1 MIKSILVDGVGGG
14 NKAKID
20 GEGALQTVVHPH
32 PPLDEASTSIP
43 YRERF
48 TDGASVTNMNVD
60 GSSTNVDY
68 YVEASQTHDIY
79 INSLSVRIGDAG
91 SPTLNKFGAL
101 SALTNGVEWKW
112 VTNDLG
118 TSILHE
124 GLKTNL
130 EFIRTG
136 HKTHAI
142 GTGTDAYLADV
153 SGGASEKAYLPII
166 DISEQFG
173 KPWGIRLRKG
183 TTDRMVFVIK
193 DDLTGLINFDC
204 IAYGTKF

>member
-1 MIKSILVDGVGGG
+1 MIKSVLVDGGGSN
-14 NKAKID
+14 NKVKID
-20 GEGALQTVVHPH
+20 DEGAVQTVVHPH
-32 PPLDEASTSIP
+32 PPFDEKETSIP

-48 TDGASVTNMNVD
+48 TDGAGATNMNVD

-68 YVEASQTHDIY
+68 YIEASPSQDIY
-79 INSLSVRIGDAG
+79 INSLSIRIGDSG

-101 SALTNGVEWKW
+101 SELTNGVEWKW
-112 VTNDLG
+112 VSSDLG
-118 TSILHE
+118 TEILHE

-142 GTGTDAYLADV
+142 GTGTEAYLADV

-183 TTDRMVFVIK
+183 TNDRMVFVIR